1 MPAETYSWVQWNWPQ
16 VSKGAR
22 ITVKSCFSK
31 EGLLEG
37 ISVICGGFG
46 AGGMQWPLCSGAGQQ
61 GACLSARIQFPEWII
76 YSEQGSWQIVEYP
89 LAHHCFPKNSSIV
102 FCSCE
107 WPRLLGPSAAWLRL
121 GGCSDSST
129 ALASWITSPSTAQTH
144 VHYLWMQ
151 PLTHNNTELTFPA

>member
-61 GACLSARIQFPEWII
+61 GVCLSARIQFPEWII
-76 YSEQGSWQIVEYP
+76 YSERGSWQIVEYP
-89 LAHHCFPKNSSIV
+89 LAHHCFPKNESLFNCFLCLWV
-102 FCSCE
+102 TK
-107 WPRLLGPSAAWLRL
+107 AAWPLCCL
-121 GGCSDSST
+121 AQAGWLLWLQHSSCIMDHVSLHCT
-129 ALASWITSPSTAQTH
+129 NPCALPLNATTH
-144 VHYLWMQ
+144 
-151 PLTHNNTELTFPA
+151 T